1 QWSPQSWSTIKY
13 PSQGLQ
19 EGRVLCTAVR
29 PVGTNNSKRPI
40 PNPKAQG
47 SDPLVHRGELQ
58 HMAAELGNYKQAH
71 TSPLPLTL
79 GNSRVVEG
87 PAPLK
92 ELGSR
97 AQAMRGGEP
106 RLSLARYLSTSRTSS
121 GSFPPSEVTFFV
133 PMARVFGPGIGS
145 SGPGPCHDC
154 YPNHI
159 APAPHGPSCGVVSPY
174 WKVGPR
180 VRQGKY
186 PPIRRF
192 TNEDHLSVHKH
203 KHEMTLKFGPARTDS
218 VIIADQTPTPTRFLK
233 NCEEVGLFNEL
244 ASSFEQEF
252 SKAHEDEQR
261 TKHPAAPLQTPSEVK
276 DEDEGP
282 LQVDSSSPASPD
294 SSSSMSEDSRDSR
307 VRGKEIPTKP
317 VASSAP
323 TPTIVRPGSLPLH
336 LSNDPLHPTLP
347 SPTSVI
353 TQAPPSNRQLGS
365 PTSSYPLVRHLPNG
379 QTVPLL
385 PSPVQMTSVISRLK
399 AALTHQGP
407 GAQDGASGG
416 AGSIPAVPQ
425 RQEHSQQLTQNS
437 DAPSPAQPQ
446 VSPAQPTGGRRRR
459 ATEMDPDER
468 RQRFLER
475 NRAAASR
482 CRQKRKL
489 WVNSLEKKADDLA
502 SMNVSLTNEV
512 TMLRNEVAQL
522 KQLLL
527 AHKDCPVTVMQKK
540 AAFLAAGGEETSRD
554 ASNEPI
560 GSPAAVIQHGPSP
573 PASASSPGA
582 TINGLSVRA
591 AEAVAMSVLAGMG
604 SGQPGGIVM
613 ATQSQSAPR

>member
-1 QWSPQSWSTIKY
+1 MGDDRPF
-13 PSQGLQ
+13 
-19 EGRVLCTAVR
+19 VCTA
-29 PVGTNNSKRPI
+29 
-40 PNPKAQG
+40 
-47 SDPLVHRGELQ
+47 
-58 HMAAELGNYKQAH
+58 
-71 TSPLPLTL
+71 
-79 GNSRVVEG
+79 
-87 PAPLK
+87 
-92 ELGSR
+92 
-97 AQAMRGGEP
+97 
-106 RLSLARYLSTSRTSS
+106 
-121 GSFPPSEVTFFV
+121 
-133 PMARVFGPGIGS
+133 PG
-145 SGPGPCHDC
+145 
-154 YPNHI
+154 
-159 APAPHGPSCGVVSPY
+159 CG
-174 WKVGPR
+174 
-180 VRQGKY
+180 Q
-186 PPIRRF
+186 RF

-218 VIIADQTPTPTRFLK
+218 VIIQDQTPTPTRFLK

-244 ASSFEQEF
+244 ATSFEHEF
-252 SKAHEDEQR
+252 SKAHEDDQR
-261 TKHPAAPLQTPSEVK
+261 TKHPVRKRMNGTLLVCSGYQAAPLQTPSEIKV
-276 DEDEGP
+276 EEERP
-282 LQVDSSSPASPD
+282 LKVDSSSPGSPD
-294 SSSSMSEDSRDSR
+294 SSSSMSDNSRDSR
-307 VRGKEIPTKP
+307 EILTKP

-336 LSNDPLHPTLP
+336 LSNDALHPTLP

-353 TQAPPSNRQLGS
+353 TQAPPSNRQLSS
-365 PTSSYPLVRHLPNG
+365 PTSAYPLVRHLPNG
-379 QTVPLL
+379 QTIPLL
-385 PSPVQMTSVISRLK
+385 PSPQMTSVISLARPVNSVPNIPGIPGPPVGGASSGSSSPSGYSLHSETKMRLK

-407 GAQDGASGG
+407 GAQDGSGGG

-425 RQEHSQQLTQNS
+425 RQEQSKQPSQNS

-459 ATEMDPDER
+459 ASEMDPDER
-468 RQRFLER
+468 RERFLER

-502 SMNVSLTNEV
+502 NMNVSLTNEV
-512 TMLRNEVAQL
+512 SLLRNEVAQL

-554 ASNEPI
+554 GAGEPI

-604 SGQPGGIVM
+604 SGQPGGVVM

>member
-1 QWSPQSWSTIKY
+1 MGDDRPF
-13 PSQGLQ
+13 
-19 EGRVLCTAVR
+19 VCTA
-29 PVGTNNSKRPI
+29 
-40 PNPKAQG
+40 
-47 SDPLVHRGELQ
+47 
-58 HMAAELGNYKQAH
+58 
-71 TSPLPLTL
+71 
-79 GNSRVVEG
+79 
-87 PAPLK
+87 
-92 ELGSR
+92 
-97 AQAMRGGEP
+97 
-106 RLSLARYLSTSRTSS
+106 
-121 GSFPPSEVTFFV
+121 
-133 PMARVFGPGIGS
+133 PG
-145 SGPGPCHDC
+145 
-154 YPNHI
+154 
-159 APAPHGPSCGVVSPY
+159 CG
-174 WKVGPR
+174 
-180 VRQGKY
+180 Q
-186 PPIRRF
+186 RF

-244 ASSFEQEF
+244 ATSFEQEF
-252 SKAHEDEQR
+252 NKAHDDEQR

-282 LQVDSSSPASPD
+282 LQVDSSSPGSPD
-294 SSSSMSEDSRDSR
+294 SSSSMSDDSMDSR
-307 VRGKEIPTKP
+307 VRGNEIPAKP

-323 TPTIVRPGSLPLH
+323 TPTIVRPVSLPLH
-336 LSNDPLHPTLP
+336 LSNDSLHPTLP

-365 PTSSYPLVRHLPNG
+365 PTSTYPLVRHLPNG

-385 PSPVQMTSVISRLK
+385 PSPVQMTSVISLARPVNSVPNIPGIP
-399 AALTHQGP
+399 GP
-407 GAQDGASGG
+407 PVGGASS
-416 AGSIPAVPQ
+416 GSSSPSGYSL
-425 RQEHSQQLTQNS
+425 HSETKM
-437 DAPSPAQPQ
+437 

-482 CRQKRKL
+482 CRQKRKV

-502 SMNVSLTNEV
+502 NMNVSLSSEV
-512 TMLRNEVAQL
+512 TLLRNEVAQL

-527 AHKDCPVTVMQKK
+527 AHKDCPVTIMQKK

-554 ASNEPI
+554 APTEPT

-582 TINGLSVRA
+582 TINGMSVRA

-613 ATQSQSAPR
+613 VTQPQSTSR